1 MSRLS
6 ILLERFRRT
15 AGVPAVPA
23 EDFEAELARVFA
35 ALEELEADAT
45 RVRDR
50 GRGEAAERL
59 TAARAE
65 RERITSAGRP
75 LAEAERARAAA
86 ARRAAAEE
94 EAHDIVAQAEI
105 EASRIR
111 ERGGE
116 RIPALV
122 DAVLASVRGTGG

>member
-6 ILLERFRRT
+6 VLLERFRRT
-15 AGVPAVPA
+15 AGVPAVPV
-23 EDFEAELARVFA
+23 EPFEAELASVFA

-50 GRGEAAERL
+50 GRAEAAERL
-59 TAARAE
+59 SAAGAE
-65 RERITSAGRP
+65 RERITSAWRP
-75 LAEAERARAAA
+75 SAEAERVRVAA
-86 ARRAAAEE
+86 ARRAAANE
-94 EAHDIVAQAEI
+94 EAHEIVAQAEI
-105 EASRIR
+105 EASRVR

-122 DAVLASVRGTGG
+122 DSVLARIRGAGE